1 LRRFCSCSWIF
12 KKRKGDHFLE
22 NSQAFGREGERQAE
36 GFLRKNG
43 YIILIRNF
51 RPQIGGEVDLV
62 CRERVLPKLVFVEV
76 KTRRGEDF
84 GSPSVSVN
92 LKKQK
97 RLILAAQYWLSQLER
112 TDVTVRF
119 DVIEVIFERKEWK
132 IRHIVSAFSTDEN

>member
-1 LRRFCSCSWIF
+1 
-12 KKRKGDHFLE
+12 
-22 NSQAFGREGERQAE
+22 
-36 GFLRKNG
+36 LRKNG

-62 CRERVLPKLVFVEV
+62 CRERVLPNLVFVEV

-132 IRHIVSAFSTDEN
+132 IRHIVSAFSIDEN